1 MLRFSAP
8 DMKSAWSFPPPDR
21 NPVYSWFCNTPVRCA
36 LTSGLGLWLWLWLL
50 CFYSRALD
58 TLRTQVYVY
67 LGRAGCQWRRVSTV
81 ELWTPFEPKF
91 TSIWYDSVVFS
102 MTPTRRDSELVT
114 VANGV
119 STVELWTPLNLRL
132 RLSGTI
138 LLYSHRRESHWLL
151 SLAVFLL

>member
-1 MLRFSAP
+1 MHSHQGW
-8 DMKSAWSFPPPDR
+8 DYDYGYGS
-21 NPVYSWFCNTPVRCA
+21 C
-36 LTSGLGLWLWLWLL
+36 
-50 CFYSRALD
+50 
-58 TLRTQVYVY
+58 
-67 LGRAGCQWRRVSTV
+67 VSTV
-81 ELWTPFEPKF
+81 KLWTPFEPKF

-151 SLAVFLL
+151 SLAVFLLLNFGHRLDFNPFTPELV